1 MNLTK
6 YIKYLSGENY
16 ETILRISVNTTE
28 RHLHALNLTW
38 TLLSVQNNVNQC
50 HIFFNKYL

>member
-28 RHLHALNLTW
+28 RHPPCFKLDLNT
-38 TLLSVQNNVNQC
+38 S
-50 HIFFNKYL
+50 ISSE